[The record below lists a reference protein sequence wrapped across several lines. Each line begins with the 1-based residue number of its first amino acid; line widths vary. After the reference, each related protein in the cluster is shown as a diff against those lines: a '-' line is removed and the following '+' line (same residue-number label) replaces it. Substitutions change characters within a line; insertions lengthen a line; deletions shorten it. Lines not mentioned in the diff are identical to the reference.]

1 MVVRA
6 ALPDQLVPNMGAR
19 RMSAVSGRTLAR
31 LKVVIRPTHSRWNRC
46 QERTEAFPPTHV
58 RRARKYVKVPKKY
71 LKVSMKY
78 VKVPI
83 NLTFN
88 PSLRGSII

>member
-19 RMSAVSGRTLAR
+19 RMSAVSIKTLAR
-31 LKVVIRPTHSRWNRC
+31 LQVVIRPTHSRWNQC

-58 RRARKYVKVPKKY
+58 RRAQKYVKVPTKY
-71 LKVSMKY
+71 LKVSIKY

-83 NLTFN
+83 KLAFN
-88 PSLRGSII
+88 SSLRGSVV